1 MYLSYFKRVHY
12 LVLLLVIGYMQVSF
26 AKDHITKLTNPLN
39 NLIISTEK
47 NIELQLEVKETPL
60 AQVLDTIANKTN
72 VKIHY
77 SALPEGLVTA
87 ICVDSTVK
95 KILECLLDKKANL
108 VVRNQDSNLKTN
120 KDPLVEAW
128 ILGAKFVNPDQSSDC
143 TADDKDSKKSLKNSN
158 TANAEQE
165 RINKILQAAQ
175 SKDSTERTKAMSQLL
190 TAGKP
195 GDPAIIA
202 VLEEGLTDP
211 DDLVRAQA
219 ISSLAHREGNGAL
232 AAIEEAMHDK
242 SVDVRMMAV
251 DSITDN
257 TALLQQ
263 ALHDS
268 DETIQ
273 ELAAA
278 KLEQLSHENQKAN

>member
-12 LVLLLVIGYMQVSF
+12 LVLLLVIGYIEVSF
-26 AKDHITKLTNPLN
+26 AKDHITKLANPFN

-47 NIELQLEVKETPL
+47 GLELQLEVKETPL
-60 AQVLDTIANKTN
+60 AQVLDTIASKTK
-72 VKIHY
+72 VAIHY

-108 VVRNQDSNLKTN
+108 VVRNQDSNLQAN

-128 ILGAKFVNPDQSSDC
+128 ILGTKFVSPNQSTDC
-143 TADDKDSKKSLKNSN
+143 SANDKDKKKSPQNSH
-158 TANAEQE
+158 ASDEEQK

-195 GDPAIIA
+195 GDPAIKA

-219 ISSLAHREGNGAL
+219 ISSLGHREGDGAL

-278 KLEQLSHENQKAN
+278 KLEQLSQENQKAN

>member
-1 MYLSYFKRVHY
+1 MSLLKSKRAQFII
-12 LVLLLVIGYMQVSF
+12 LLGLLGGMEKNF
-26 AKDHITKLTNPLN
+26 AKSDINEHNNSIN
-39 NLIISTEK
+39 NLIISSEK
-47 NIELQLEVKETPL
+47 GIELQLEVRETPL
-60 AQVLDTIANKTN
+60 NLVLDKIASKTH
-72 VKIHY
+72 VAIHY

-108 VVRNQDSNLKTN
+108 VVRNQDSNLQAN

-128 ILGAKFVNPDQSSDC
+128 ILGAKFVSSNQSIDC
-143 TADDKDSKKSLKNSN
+143 SANDKDKKKSPQNSH
-158 TANAEQE
+158 ASDEEQK

-175 SKDSTERTKAMSQLL
+175 SKDSTERTTAMSQLL
-190 TAGKP
+190 TAGNP
-195 GDPAIIA
+195 GDPAIKA
-202 VLEEGLTDP
+202 ALEEGLTDP

-219 ISSLAHREGNGAL
+219 ISSLGHREGDGAL

-278 KLEQLSHENQKAN
+278 KLEQLSQENQKAN

>member
-1 MYLSYFKRVHY
+1 MPLLKSKRARLIIL
-12 LVLLLVIGYMQVSF
+12 LVLLGGMQKSF
-26 AKDHITKLTNPLN
+26 AKSNINEHNNPLN
-39 NLIISTEK
+39 NLVISSEK
-47 NIELQLEVKETPL
+47 GIELQLEVRETSL
-60 AQVLDTIANKTN
+60 NLVLDNIANKTN
-72 VKIHY
+72 VAIHY
-77 SALPEGLVTA
+77 SALPEGMITA
-87 ICVDSTVK
+87 TCVDSTVK

-108 VVRNQDSNLKTN
+108 VVRNQDSNLKAN
-120 KDPLVEAW
+120 KDQLVEAW
-128 ILGAKFVNPDQSSDC
+128 ILGTKFVSPNQSTDC
-143 TADDKDSKKSLKNSN
+143 SVNDKDSKKNLQNSN
-158 TANAEQE
+158 ASNEEQE
-165 RINKILQAAQ
+165 RINKILKAAQ

-190 TAGKP
+190 AAGNP
-195 GDPAIIA
+195 GDPSIKA

-273 ELAAA
+273 ALAEA

>member
-1 MYLSYFKRVHY
+1 MSLLKFKHARLIIL
-12 LVLLLVIGYMQVSF
+12 LVLLGDMQKSF
-26 AKDHITKLTNPLN
+26 AKGNINEHNNPLN
-39 NLIISTEK
+39 NLVISSEK
-47 NIELQLEVKETPL
+47 GIELQLEVRETPL
-60 AQVLDTIANKTN
+60 NLVLDNIASKTH
-72 VKIHY
+72 VAIHY

-87 ICVDSTVK
+87 TCVDSTVK

-120 KDPLVEAW
+120 NDPLVEAW
-128 ILGAKFVNPDQSSDC
+128 ILGTKFVSPNQSTDC
-143 TADDKDSKKSLKNSN
+143 SVNDTDSKKSPQNSH
-158 TANAEQE
+158 ASDEEQK
-165 RINKILQAAQ
+165 RITKILQAAQ

-195 GDPAIIA
+195 GDPAIKA
-202 VLEEGLTDP
+202 ALEEALTDP
-211 DDLVRAQA
+211 DDLVRSQA

-263 ALHDS
+263 AMHDS

-273 ELAAA
+273 ALAAA
-278 KLEQLSHENQKAN
+278 KLEQLRHEHQKAN